1 MKQIIPLILLA
12 SPLLLAGCAPAEH
25 GGGHGAAGLDDY
37 SVQLYPLPAEPVAGE
52 EATLHFVISRKDGAP
67 VAFDIIHEKP
77 LHVMIIRD
85 DLQHFTHIHADEP
98 AEAYALPY
106 VFPAPGKYR
115 VMAEFSEHGR
125 TIAVPLDVVVPGEY
139 VPVPLDVTAREQK
152 VGEYDIILDA
162 PAELRANEH
171 SELSFEVLREGVPV
185 LDLDNFL
192 GEKMHLAVWQEGLQY
207 FAHAHPGHGAG
218 IPFEVEFPSA
228 GVYKLFG
235 QFKHKGVVQTA
246 EFVVRVI

>member
-1 MKQIIPLILLA
+1 MFLLCV
-12 SPLLLAGCAPAEH
+12 LLAGCAPAGH

-37 SVQLYPLPAEPVAGE
+37 SVQLHLLPAEPVAGE
-52 EATLHFVISRKDGAP
+52 EATLHFVISRKDGSP
-67 VAFDIIHEKP
+67 VKFDIIHEKP

-85 DLQHFTHIHADEP
+85 DLQNFAHIHADEP

-106 VFPAPGKYR
+106 VFPASGKYR
-115 VMAEFSEHGR
+115 VMAEFSERGNVL
-125 TIAVPLDVVVPGEY
+125 AVPFDVLVPGEY
-139 VPVPLDVTAREQK
+139 SAVPLAETAREQQ
-152 VGEYDIILDA
+152 VGEYSIILDA
-162 PAELRANEH
+162 PAELRAKEH

-185 LDLDNFL
+185 GDLDNFL

-218 IPFEVEFPSA
+218 LPFEVEFPSA
-228 GVYKLFG
+228 GVYKLVG
-235 QFKHKGVVQTA
+235 QFRHNGVVQTA